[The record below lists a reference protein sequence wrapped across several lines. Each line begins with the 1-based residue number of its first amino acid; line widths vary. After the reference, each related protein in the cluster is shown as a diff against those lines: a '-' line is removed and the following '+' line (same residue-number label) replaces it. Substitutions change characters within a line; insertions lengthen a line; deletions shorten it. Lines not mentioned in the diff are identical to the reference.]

1 MASVLARAAVG
12 ANDALQKMLES
23 KRKAVLEQQRA
34 NEVRQQQQ
42 DLKAYRSQTIQEG
55 QARIQQQR
63 DAADDLAQYRKDSLI
78 QTEGLAGQARGH
90 AATLAEER
98 RNFEA
103 HQNKLAI
110 AGRISERELIEE
122 GLNSRNQLDYVQR
135 MILEN
140 THTNPVTGE
149 ATQNFNQA
157 DVDGWIYEASTIGKE
172 YAVTPS
178 VVPGT
183 VGPGQG
189 QMRMKP
195 GYLDLLQGRG
205 IPSAISE
212 DILGDADIE
221 RLVDDN
227 ILGDEES
234 PPPRPLSPTGG
245 FSTRR
250 EEPYQPSPDLMG
262 QLSPTGGFN
271 TRREASLQPLS
282 PTGGFNVRRE
292 APYQP
297 SPELMGLPSATGPSA
312 FEPLPISP
320 RPLSPTGGFNVR
332 REAPIQ
338 PSPGLP
344 GQDYLDLLRGT
355 GETVPAGQPSP
366 VQADPF
372 GGLTQEAALQ
382 QITGLT
388 QAPEEMAGPRQA
400 GPSWQL
406 SPNPQPTVSE
416 SRQERYGAGNV
427 FRTPLFSRPPGMSY
441 GEAKRI
447 RADRASTSM
456 RRQERRERIDELLA
470 WEADLLSG
478 KRSGNPFF
486 PGHQGIRSEI
496 VYPFKSSY
504 EEKKKIREEA
514 ALRAVRQEIDDLR
527 NSSRPDADLMP
538 TPFDVNG
545 LTAIPGF

>member
-1 MASVLARAAVG
+1 MASVLARAAVS

-23 KRKAVLEQQRA
+23 KRIAVLEQQRA

-55 QARIQQQR
+55 QARIQQQG
-63 DAADDLAQYRKDSLI
+63 DAADDLAEYRKASLI
-78 QTEGLAGQARGH
+78 QSEVLAGKARDH
-90 AATLAEER
+90 AVALAKER
-98 RNFEA
+98 RNFESGE
-103 HQNKLAI
+103 NRLAI
-110 AGRISERELIEE
+110 AGRISEEELKQE
-122 GLNSRNQLDYVQR
+122 GLNTRNQLDFVQR
-135 MILEN
+135 QMIAN
-140 THTNPVTGE
+140 TDEFGKPT
-149 ATQNFNQA
+149 FNQA
-157 DVDGWIYEASTIGKE
+157 DLDGWIYEAKTIGKE
-172 YAVTPS
+172 YKVIPS
-178 VVPGT
+178 VVPGA

-189 QMRMKP
+189 QLRTTDIPRVDLPRPSETYPTDELGRLMREYDDFEILSDP
-195 GYLDLLQGRG
+195 LEGRTREEAYRQITG
-205 IPSAISE
+205 GGA
-212 DILGDADIE
+212 L
-221 RLVDDN
+221 DDN
-227 ILGDEES
+227 ILGDGES
-234 PPPRPLSPTGG
+234 PPPRHLSPTGG

-271 TRREASLQPLS
+271 TRREEPLQPLS

-292 APYQP
+292 EPYQP
-297 SPELMGLPSATGPSA
+297 SPE
-312 FEPLPISP
+312 
-320 RPLSPTGGFNVR
+320 
-332 REAPIQ
+332 
-338 PSPGLP
+338 LP

-355 GETVPAGQPSP
+355 GQTVPTGQLSP
-366 VQADPF
+366 VPADPF

-388 QAPEEMAGPRQA
+388 QAPEEMVGPGQA

-427 FRTPLFSRPPGMSY
+427 FRTPLFSRPPGMTY
-441 GEAKRI
+441 EAAKEI
-447 RADRASTSM
+447 RADRTATSM
-456 RRQERRERIDELLA
+456 RRQKRRERIDELLA

-496 VYPFKSSY
+496 VYPLNSSY
-504 EEKKKIREEA
+504 EEKKKIREEE

-527 NSSRPDADLMP
+527 NPSRPDADLMP
-538 TPFDVNG
+538 TPFDVNR